1 MIPIT
6 KEHRIIA
13 IDTMVFIYL
22 LEDNPIFAEICGK
35 ILEEIEFG
43 NVKGITSVI
52 TLLEI
57 MVKPKKEDKLAV
69 ATDYQIMISNFPNLD
84 IINVDK
90 EISNIASTLRA
101 NYNIKTPDA
110 IQIATCIN
118 QGGTAFF
125 TNDLMLKKVEEVE
138 IVILKDILEES

>member
-1 MIPIT
+1 
-6 KEHRIIA
+6 
-13 IDTMVFIYL
+13 
-22 LEDNPIFAEICGK
+22 
-35 ILEEIEFG
+35 
-43 NVKGITSVI
+43 
-52 TLLEI
+52 

-84 IINVDK
+84 IVNVDK

-110 IQIATCIN
+110 IQIATRIN